1 MLYLVAYNA
10 YYGYGEEWFTKGI
23 FDSKEKADNTA
34 RILSNEIIEE
44 YRKKGQLDEE
54 TEEDIKEYYVKIIP
68 LTLNQIYKT
77 SNISID
83 GKDVLDYDN
92 EAYIGG
98 YDE

>member
-1 MLYLVAYNA
+1 MLYLVVYNA

-34 RILSNEIIEE
+34 RMLSNEILEE
-44 YRKKGQLDEE
+44 YKKKGKLNEKIE
-54 TEEDIKEYYVKIIP
+54 KKVKELYVRIIP

-83 GKDVLDYDN
+83 GKDLPDYDN

-98 YDE
+98 YSE

>member
-1 MLYLVAYNA
+1 MLYLVVYNT

-23 FDSKEKADNTA
+23 FDSKEKAESIA
-34 RILSNEIIEE
+34 RILCNEILEAYKKEGKLNEKIE
-44 YRKKGQLDEE
+44 KKVREL
-54 TEEDIKEYYVKIIP
+54 YVRIIP

-83 GKDVLDYDN
+83 GKDLPDYDN

-98 YDE
+98 YSE